1 MLVNDLLLIGEG
13 YKAEY
18 LTSDSEE
25 LDRLRSYVDSGD
37 FPSVLKLSS
46 ELVDRNIL
54 DVRVLTYAIYAEVKQ
69 DILFGLPHLVESI
82 TVILS
87 NIWEYVGP
95 LDKKIVYAKSGF
107 TWLFKQIVIDL
118 QTAEL
123 NGSDVWNKWLD
134 ALQGEDIDD
143 LVAAVGSVRDL
154 MFDRLDKAATSV
166 HEKITEVTKWLAEFS
181 LKLPVPVVPE
191 EETIEEDNGTQQE
204 QLINGGSKNDF
215 IVGVEGSYHLN
226 LLINKLELFQQVLAD
241 GDVLKAAIIMADV
254 NEIIESFDPKLYL
267 PGVFSGYFKAMINSA
282 TQIAEVMEMRDTPQW
297 VVLNDLYRV
306 DMAGFRDIS
315 VNF

>member
-25 LDRLRSYVDSGD
+25 LDRLRTYIDSSD
-37 FPSVLKLSS
+37 YPSVLRLAS

-54 DVRVLTYAIYAEVKQ
+54 DVRVLTYAMYAEIREDV
-69 DILFGLPHLVESI
+69 LLGLPNLVESI
-82 TVILS
+82 SVVLGS
-87 NIWEYVGP
+87 VWEFAGP
-95 LDKKIVYAKSGF
+95 EEKKITYAKSGF
-107 TWLFKQIVIDL
+107 TWLFKQILIDL

-123 NGSDVWNKWLD
+123 NGAGIWSSWLD
-134 ALQGEDIDD
+134 TLHVADVDD
-143 LVAAVGSVRDL
+143 LVAGVGSIREL

-181 LKLPVPVVPE
+181 LKLPIPVVPE
-191 EETIEEDNGTQQE
+191 EETIEDDSPQQE
-204 QLINGGSKNDF
+204 QATNVSTQNNISL
-215 IVGVEGSYHLN
+215 GVQGSYHLN
-226 LLINKLELFQQVLAD
+226 LLISKLELFQQVLAD
-241 GDVLKAAIIMADV
+241 GDVLKAAIIVADV
-254 NEIIESFDPKLYL
+254 NEIMESFDPKLYL

-282 TQIAEVMEMRDTPQW
+282 TQIAEIMEMRDTPQW

-306 DMAGFRDIS
+306 DMAGFREIN
-315 VNF
+315 VAF